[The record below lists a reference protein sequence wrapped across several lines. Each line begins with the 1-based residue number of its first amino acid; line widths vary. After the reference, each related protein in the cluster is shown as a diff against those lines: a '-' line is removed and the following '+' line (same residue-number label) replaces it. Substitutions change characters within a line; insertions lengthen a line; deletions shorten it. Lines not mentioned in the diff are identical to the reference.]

1 MTGIIAFQSVKEE
14 NKKCWRVDSIVED
27 SVLIGSWD
35 PLPREI
41 DSQIDSL
48 SKRGLQLA
56 LPDNKQMAFSFDSN
70 QESLAYQTINDP
82 CNPNYNPTGVTV
94 LEIHSKMIILE
105 QKWDFSCNIQTPLFF
120 DWFAKYRILES
131 WVIAQSLT
139 FTTILCSTDVFY
151 DVITTWTYF
160 PPMTE

>member
-1 MTGIIAFQSVKEE
+1 MTGIITFQSVKEE
-14 NKKCWRVDSIVED
+14 KKKCWRVDSIVED

-70 QESLAYQTINDP
+70 QESLAYQATNDP
-82 CNPNYNPTGVTV
+82 CNPNY
-94 LEIHSKMIILE
+94 IS
-105 QKWDFSCNIQTPLFF
+105 
-120 DWFAKYRILES
+120 
-131 WVIAQSLT
+131 
-139 FTTILCSTDVFY
+139 
-151 DVITTWTYF
+151 
-160 PPMTE
+160 